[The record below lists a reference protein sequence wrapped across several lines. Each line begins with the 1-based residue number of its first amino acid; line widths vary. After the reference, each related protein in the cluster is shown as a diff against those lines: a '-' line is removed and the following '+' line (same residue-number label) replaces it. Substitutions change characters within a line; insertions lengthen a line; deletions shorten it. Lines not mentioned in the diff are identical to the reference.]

1 MVTGFK
7 KLSYEERLK
16 RLKLYSL
23 ERRRMRGD
31 LIETYKLLTGKEDI
45 DYRQFFQKAETG
57 QLRGNSMKLYKKNVK
72 LELRRNFFSQR
83 VVEKWNMLP
92 EDIVSAPS
100 ITSFKKK
107 LDVWMERDR
116 H

>member
-1 MVTGFK
+1 MYVLNFK
-7 KLSYEERLK
+7 
-16 RLKLYSL
+16 SL
-23 ERRRMRGD
+23 A
-31 LIETYKLLTGKEDI
+31 YGKAIKIIWD
-45 DYRQFFQKAETG
+45 A
-57 QLRGNSMKLYKKNVK
+57 NSMKLYKKNVK

-107 LDVWMERDR
+107 LARN
-116 H
+116 